1 MPERPGST
9 SSQAALG
16 PCRCLPDP
24 HEGIH
29 GLLRPAVG
37 EDSGRE
43 WSRVDREGWQ
53 ALLPS
58 VLHLHQGHRPVGL
71 LSGTQHLSVPS
82 GQSP

>member
-9 SSQAALG
+9 SSQAAPG
-16 PCRCLPDP
+16 PCWCPPDP

-29 GLLRPAVG
+29 VLSRPAVG

-43 WSRVDREGWQ
+43 WSCADREGWQ

-58 VLHLHQGHRPVGL
+58 VLQLHQGHRTVGL

-82 GQSP
+82 SQSP